1 MNDGGPVNGGGT
13 AAAAGRVGT
22 VGPVAVRAVRAVR
35 GAVQVDVDER
45 DVVLDATRELVSEV
59 IRVNELSLDDFISVL
74 FTCTADLTSE
84 FPAVAARELG
94 MGDVPLM
101 CARELEIAGSMPRVI
116 RLMAH
121 VETTLPRSDVRH
133 VYLRGAQALRRDIAQ

>member
-1 MNDGGPVNGGGT
+1 MSEGVPGGAPEVGSLP
-13 AAAAGRVGT
+13 RVS
-22 VGPVAVRAVRAVR
+22 VRAVR

-45 DVVLDATRELVSEV
+45 EEVLARTRDLVSEV
-59 IRVNELSLDDFISVL
+59 IRANELSLDDFISVI
-74 FTCTADLTSE
+74 FTSTADLVSE

-101 CARELEIAGSMPRVI
+101 CARELEIERSMPRVI

-121 VETTLPRSDVRH
+121 VETPLTRAQVKH
-133 VYLRGAQALRRDIAQ
+133 VYLNGAQALRRDIAQ

>member
-1 MNDGGPVNGGGT
+1 MS
-13 AAAAGRVGT
+13 
-22 VGPVAVRAVRAVR
+22 VRAVR

-45 DVVLDATRELVSEV
+45 EEVLARTRDLVSEV
-59 IRVNELSLDDFISVL
+59 IRANDLTLDDFISVI
-74 FTCTADLTSE
+74 FTSTADLVSE

-121 VETTLPRSDVRH
+121 VETTRARADVKH
-133 VYLRGAQALRRDIAQ
+133 VYLNGAQALRRDIAQ

>member
-1 MNDGGPVNGGGT
+1 MSGAG
-13 AAAAGRVGT
+13 AAVGT
-22 VGPVAVRAVRAVR
+22 LPRVSVRAVR

-45 DVVLDATRELVSEV
+45 EEVLARTRDLVSEV
-59 IRVNELSLDDFISVL
+59 IRANDLSLDDFISVI
-74 FTCTADLTSE
+74 FTSTADLVSE

-121 VETTLPRSDVRH
+121 VETPRARSEVKH
-133 VYLRGAQALRRDIAQ
+133 VYLNGAQALRRDIAQ

>member
-1 MNDGGPVNGGGT
+1 MIFTSTPD
-13 AAAAGRVGT
+13 
-22 VGPVAVRAVRAVR
+22 
-35 GAVQVDVDER
+35 
-45 DVVLDATRELVSEV
+45 LV
-59 IRVNELSLDDFISVL
+59 
-74 FTCTADLTSE
+74 SE

-101 CARELEIAGSMPRVI
+101 CARELSIAGSMERVI

-121 VETTLPRSDVRH
+121 VESSRSRAEVRH

>member
-1 MNDGGPVNGGGT
+1 MS
-13 AAAAGRVGT
+13 
-22 VGPVAVRAVRAVR
+22 VRAVR

-45 DVVLDATRELVSEV
+45 EEVLARTRDLVSEV
-59 IRVNELSLDDFISVL
+59 IRANDLSLDDFISVI
-74 FTCTADLTSE
+74 FTSTADLVSE

-101 CARELEIAGSMPRVI
+101 CARELEIFGSMPRVI

-121 VETTLPRSDVRH
+121 VETARPRSEVRH
-133 VYLRGAQALRRDIAQ
+133 VYLNGAQALRRDIAQ

>member
-1 MNDGGPVNGGGT
+1 M
-13 AAAAGRVGT
+13 
-22 VGPVAVRAVRAVR
+22 RAVR

-45 DVVLDATRELVSEV
+45 EVVLAATRELVSEV
-59 IRVNELSLDDFISVL
+59 VRVNDLVLDDFISVL
-74 FTCTADLTSE
+74 FTCTSDLTSE

-101 CARELEIAGSMPRVI
+101 CARELEVAGSMPRVI

-121 VETTLPRSDVRH
+121 VETPLARSQVRH

>member
-1 MNDGGPVNGGGT
+1 VIGT
-13 AAAAGRVGT
+13 DTLPRVS
-22 VGPVAVRAVRAVR
+22 VRAVR

-45 DVVLDATRELVSEV
+45 EEVLARTRDLVQEV
-59 IRVNELSLDDFISVL
+59 IRANDLTLDDFISVI
-74 FTCTADLTSE
+74 FTSTADLVSE

-101 CARELEIAGSMPRVI
+101 CARELEISGSMPRVI

-121 VETTLPRSDVRH
+121 VETTRARKDVKH
-133 VYLRGAQALRRDIAQ
+133 VYLNGAQALRRDIAQ

>member
-1 MNDGGPVNGGGT
+1 M
-13 AAAAGRVGT
+13 
-22 VGPVAVRAVRAVR
+22 AVRAVRAVR

>member
-1 MNDGGPVNGGGT
+1 MS
-13 AAAAGRVGT
+13 
-22 VGPVAVRAVRAVR
+22 VRAVR

-45 DVVLDATRELVSEV
+45 EEVLARTRDLVSEV
-59 IRVNELSLDDFISVL
+59 IRANDLSLDDFISVI
-74 FTCTADLTSE
+74 FTSTADLVSE

-121 VETTLPRSDVRH
+121 VETPRARSEVKH
-133 VYLRGAQALRRDIAQ
+133 VYLNGAQALRRDIAQ

>member
-1 MNDGGPVNGGGT
+1 M
-13 AAAAGRVGT
+13 
-22 VGPVAVRAVRAVR
+22 AVRAVR

-45 DVVLDATRELVSEV
+45 DEVLAATRELVTEV
-59 IRVNELSLDDFISVL
+59 VRLNELDLEDFISVI
-74 FTCTADLTSE
+74 FTSTADLVSE

-101 CARELEIAGSMPRVI
+101 CARELEIEGSMPRVI

-121 VETTLPRSDVRH
+121 VETSRTRAQVRH
-133 VYLRGAQALRRDIAQ
+133 VYLRGAVALRRDIAQ

>member
-1 MNDGGPVNGGGT
+1 MS
-13 AAAAGRVGT
+13 
-22 VGPVAVRAVRAVR
+22 VRAVR

-45 DVVLDATRELVSEV
+45 EVVLAATRELVSEV
-59 IRVNELSLDDFISVL
+59 VRLNELSLDDFISVL
-74 FTCTADLTSE
+74 FTCTSDLTSE

-101 CARELEIAGSMPRVI
+101 CARELEVAGSMPRVI

-121 VETTLPRSDVRH
+121 VETPLARAQVRH

>member
-1 MNDGGPVNGGGT
+1 MGT
-13 AAAAGRVGT
+13 LPRVS
-22 VGPVAVRAVRAVR
+22 VRAVR

-45 DVVLDATRELVSEV
+45 EEVLARTRDLVSEV
-59 IRVNELSLDDFISVL
+59 IRANDLSLDDFISVI
-74 FTCTADLTSE
+74 FTSTADLVSE

-121 VETTLPRSDVRH
+121 VETPRARSEVKH
-133 VYLRGAQALRRDIAQ
+133 VYLNGAQALRRDIAQ

>member
-1 MNDGGPVNGGGT
+1 MSGPT
-13 AAAAGRVGT
+13 T
-22 VGPVAVRAVRAVR
+22 VAPVSVRAIR
-35 GAVQVDVDER
+35 GAVQVEADER
-45 DVVLDATRELVSEV
+45 EQVLDATRELVAEV
-59 IRVNELSLDDFISVL
+59 IRVNDLSLDDFISVI
-74 FTCTADLTSE
+74 FTSTADLVSE

-101 CARELEIAGSMPRVI
+101 CARELEIGGSMPRVV

-121 VETTLPRSDVRH
+121 VETTRTRAEVRH

>member
-1 MNDGGPVNGGGT
+1 MSGGATTAT
-13 AAAAGRVGT
+13 AAAVAT
-22 VGPVAVRAVRAVR
+22 VGPVAVRAVR

-45 DVVLDATRELVSEV
+45 DVVLGATRELVSEV
-59 IRVNELSLDDFISVL
+59 VRLNELDLDDFISVL

-101 CARELEIAGSMPRVI
+101 CARELEITGSMPRVI

-121 VETTLPRSDVRH
+121 VETSRPRSEVRH

>member
-1 MNDGGPVNGGGT
+1 MTEPGT
-13 AAAAGRVGT
+13 TPATSTDNLPRVS
-22 VGPVAVRAVRAVR
+22 VRAVR

-45 DVVLDATRELVSEV
+45 EEVLARTRDLVSEV
-59 IRVNELSLDDFISVL
+59 IRANDLSLDDFISVI
-74 FTCTADLTSE
+74 FTSTADLVSE

-101 CARELEIAGSMPRVI
+101 CARELEIFGSMPRVI

-121 VETTLPRSDVRH
+121 VETARPRSEVRH
-133 VYLRGAQALRRDIAQ
+133 VYLNGAQALRRDIAQ

>member
-1 MNDGGPVNGGGT
+1 MS
-13 AAAAGRVGT
+13 
-22 VGPVAVRAVRAVR
+22 VRAVR

-45 DVVLDATRELVSEV
+45 EEVLARTRELVSEV
-59 IRVNELSLDDFISVL
+59 IRVNDLTLDDFISVI
-74 FTCTADLTSE
+74 FTSTADLNSE

-101 CARELEIAGSMPRVI
+101 CARELEITGSMPRVI

-121 VETTLPRSDVRH
+121 VETTRPRSEVRH
-133 VYLRGAQALRRDIAQ
+133 VYLGGAQALRRDIAQ

>member
-1 MNDGGPVNGGGT
+1 VSVAQSGT
-13 AAAAGRVGT
+13 DTLPRVS
-22 VGPVAVRAVRAVR
+22 VRAVR

-45 DVVLDATRELVSEV
+45 GEVLSRTRDLVQEVVQANDLT
-59 IRVNELSLDDFISVL
+59 LDDFISVI
-74 FTCTADLTSE
+74 FTSTADLVSE

-121 VETTLPRSDVRH
+121 VETTRARSEVKH
-133 VYLRGAQALRRDIAQ
+133 VYLNGAQALRRDIAQ

>member
-1 MNDGGPVNGGGT
+1 MPEPVT
-13 AAAAGRVGT
+13 APR
-22 VGPVAVRAVRAVR
+22 RVRAVR
-35 GAVQVDVDER
+35 GAVQIDVDER
-45 DVVLDATRELVSEV
+45 EEILSATRELVTEV
-59 IRVNELSLDDFISVL
+59 ISRNGLHLDDFISVI
-74 FTCTADLTSE
+74 FTSTADLSAE

-121 VETTLPRSDVRH
+121 VETGLARAEVQH
-133 VYLRGAQALRRDIAQ
+133 VYLRGAVALRRDIAQ

>member
-1 MNDGGPVNGGGT
+1 MP
-13 AAAAGRVGT
+13 RVS
-22 VGPVAVRAVRAVR
+22 VRAVR

-45 DVVLDATRELVSEV
+45 QEVLARTRDLVSEV
-59 IRVNELSLDDFISVL
+59 IRANDLSLDDFISVI
-74 FTCTADLTSE
+74 FTSTADLTSE

-101 CARELEIAGSMPRVI
+101 CARELEIEGSMPRVI

-121 VETTLPRSDVRH
+121 VETTRARGEVKH
-133 VYLRGAQALRRDIAQ
+133 VYLNGAQALRRDIAQ

>member
-1 MNDGGPVNGGGT
+1 MTGGPGDL
-13 AAAAGRVGT
+13 GT
-22 VGPVAVRAVRAVR
+22 VSAVSVRAVR

-45 DVVLDATRELVSEV
+45 EVVLAATRELVSEV
-59 IRVNELSLDDFISVL
+59 VRLNELSLDDFISVL
-74 FTCTADLTSE
+74 FTCTSDLTSE

-101 CARELEIAGSMPRVI
+101 CARELEIDGSMPRVI

-121 VETTLPRSDVRH
+121 VETPRPRAEVRH

>member
-1 MNDGGPVNGGGT
+1 MS
-13 AAAAGRVGT
+13 
-22 VGPVAVRAVRAVR
+22 VRAVR

-45 DVVLDATRELVSEV
+45 GEVLSRTRDLVQEVVQANDLT
-59 IRVNELSLDDFISVL
+59 LDDFISVI
-74 FTCTADLTSE
+74 FTSTADLVSE

-121 VETTLPRSDVRH
+121 VETTRARSEIKH
-133 VYLRGAQALRRDIAQ
+133 VYLNGAQALRRDIAQ

>member
-1 MNDGGPVNGGGT
+1 MS
-13 AAAAGRVGT
+13 
-22 VGPVAVRAVRAVR
+22 VRAIR

-45 DVVLDATRELVSEV
+45 AEVLARTRDLVAEVV
-59 IRVNELSLDDFISVL
+59 RVNELSLDDFISVI
-74 FTCTADLTSE
+74 FTSTADLVSE

-101 CARELEIAGSMPRVI
+101 CARELEIEGSMPRVI

-121 VETTLPRSDVRH
+121 VETTRSRSEVRH
-133 VYLRGAQALRRDIAQ
+133 VYLNGAQALRRDIAQ

>member
-1 MNDGGPVNGGGT
+1 MSAAQSGT
-13 AAAAGRVGT
+13 DTLPRVS
-22 VGPVAVRAVRAVR
+22 VRAVR

-45 DVVLDATRELVSEV
+45 GEVLSRTRDLVQEVVQANDLT
-59 IRVNELSLDDFISVL
+59 LDDFISVI
-74 FTCTADLTSE
+74 FTSTADLVSE

-121 VETTLPRSDVRH
+121 VETTRARSEMKH
-133 VYLRGAQALRRDIAQ
+133 VYLNGAQALRRDIAQ

>member
-1 MNDGGPVNGGGT
+1 MS
-13 AAAAGRVGT
+13 
-22 VGPVAVRAVRAVR
+22 VRAIR
-35 GAVQVDVDER
+35 GAVQVEADER
-45 DVVLDATRELVSEV
+45 EQVLDATRELVEEV
-59 IRVNELSLDDFISVL
+59 IRANALSLDDFISVL
-74 FTCTADLTSE
+74 FTSTHDLVSE

-101 CARELEIAGSMPRVI
+101 CARELEIDGSMPRVV

-121 VETTLPRSDVRH
+121 VETRLARAEVRH

>member
-1 MNDGGPVNGGGT
+1 MSEGVPGGAPE
-13 AAAAGRVGT
+13 VGT
-22 VGPVAVRAVRAVR
+22 LPRVSVRAVR

-45 DVVLDATRELVSEV
+45 EEVLARTRDLVSEV
-59 IRVNELSLDDFISVL
+59 IRANDLTLDDFISVI
-74 FTCTADLTSE
+74 FTSTADLVSE

-101 CARELEIAGSMPRVI
+101 CARELEIERSMPRVI

-121 VETTLPRSDVRH
+121 VETPLTRAQVKH
-133 VYLRGAQALRRDIAQ
+133 VYLNGAQALRRDIAQ

>member
-1 MNDGGPVNGGGT
+1 MS
-13 AAAAGRVGT
+13 
-22 VGPVAVRAVRAVR
+22 VRAVR

-45 DVVLDATRELVSEV
+45 EVVLAATRELVSEV
-59 IRVNELSLDDFISVL
+59 VRLNELSLDDFISVL
-74 FTCTADLTSE
+74 FTCTSDLTSE

-101 CARELEIAGSMPRVI
+101 CARELEIDGSMPRVI

-121 VETTLPRSDVRH
+121 VETPRPRAEVRH

>member
-1 MNDGGPVNGGGT
+1 MSEGVPGGAPE
-13 AAAAGRVGT
+13 VGT
-22 VGPVAVRAVRAVR
+22 LPRVSVRAVR

-45 DVVLDATRELVSEV
+45 EEVLARTRDLVSEV
-59 IRVNELSLDDFISVL
+59 IRANELSLDDFISVI
-74 FTCTADLTSE
+74 FTSTADLVSE

-101 CARELEIAGSMPRVI
+101 CARELEIERSMPRVI

-121 VETTLPRSDVRH
+121 VETPLTRAQVKH
-133 VYLRGAQALRRDIAQ
+133 VYLNGAQALRRDIAQ

>member
-1 MNDGGPVNGGGT
+1 MSAADPAPAPAPGSGPE
-13 AAAAGRVGT
+13 AGSLPRVS
-22 VGPVAVRAVRAVR
+22 VRAIR

-45 DVVLDATRELVSEV
+45 AEVLARTRDLVAEVV
-59 IRVNELSLDDFISVL
+59 RVNELSLDDFISVI
-74 FTCTADLTSE
+74 FTSTADLVSE

-101 CARELEIAGSMPRVI
+101 CARELEIEGSMPRVI

-121 VETTLPRSDVRH
+121 VETTRSRSEVRH
-133 VYLRGAQALRRDIAQ
+133 VYLNGAQALRRDIAQ

>member
-1 MNDGGPVNGGGT
+1 MSAAQSGT
-13 AAAAGRVGT
+13 DTLPRVS
-22 VGPVAVRAVRAVR
+22 VRAVR

-45 DVVLDATRELVSEV
+45 GEVLSRTRDLVQEVVQANDLT
-59 IRVNELSLDDFISVL
+59 LDDFISVI
-74 FTCTADLTSE
+74 FTSTADLVSE

-121 VETTLPRSDVRH
+121 VETTRTRSEMKH
-133 VYLRGAQALRRDIAQ
+133 VYLNGAQALRRDIAQ

>member
-1 MNDGGPVNGGGT
+1 MSGPAADDGAT
-13 AAAAGRVGT
+13 VGT
-22 VGPVAVRAVRAVR
+22 VTRVAVRAVR

-45 DVVLDATRELVSEV
+45 EEVLSATRELVSEV
-59 IRVNELSLDDFISVL
+59 IRLNDLSLDDFISVI
-74 FTCTADLTSE
+74 FTSTADLTSE

-101 CARELEIAGSMPRVI
+101 CARELEIESSMPRVI

-121 VETTLPRSDVRH
+121 VETTRPRAQVRH
-133 VYLRGAQALRRDIAQ
+133 VYLRGAVALRRDIAQ

>member
-1 MNDGGPVNGGGT
+1 MTETIAGT
-13 AAAAGRVGT
+13 DTLPRVS
-22 VGPVAVRAVRAVR
+22 VRAVR

-45 DVVLDATRELVSEV
+45 EEVLSRTRDLVSEV
-59 IRVNELSLDDFISVL
+59 IRANDLTLDDFISVI
-74 FTCTADLTSE
+74 FTSTADLVSE

-121 VETTLPRSDVRH
+121 VETTRARADVKH
-133 VYLRGAQALRRDIAQ
+133 VYLNGAQALRRDIAQ

>member
-1 MNDGGPVNGGGT
+1 MTGPVG
-13 AAAAGRVGT
+13 AAGTLR
-22 VGPVAVRAVRAVR
+22 PVSVRAVR

-45 DVVLDATRELVSEV
+45 EEVLARTRELVSEV
-59 IRVNELSLDDFISVL
+59 IRVNDLTLDDFISVI
-74 FTCTADLTSE
+74 FTSTADLNSE

-101 CARELEIAGSMPRVI
+101 CARELEITGSMPRVI

-121 VETTLPRSDVRH
+121 VETTRPRSEVRH
-133 VYLRGAQALRRDIAQ
+133 VYLGGAQALRRDIAQ

>member
-1 MNDGGPVNGGGT
+1 MSAPGSLP
-13 AAAAGRVGT
+13 RVS
-22 VGPVAVRAVRAVR
+22 VRAIR

-45 DVVLDATRELVSEV
+45 AEVLARTRDLVAEVV
-59 IRVNELSLDDFISVL
+59 RVNELSLDDFISVI
-74 FTCTADLTSE
+74 FTSTADLVSE

-101 CARELEIAGSMPRVI
+101 CARELEIEGSMPRVI

-121 VETTLPRSDVRH
+121 VETTRSRSEVRH
-133 VYLRGAQALRRDIAQ
+133 VYLNGAQALRRDIAQ

>member
-1 MNDGGPVNGGGT
+1 MNDGTTG
-13 AAAAGRVGT
+13 VGT
-22 VGPVAVRAVRAVR
+22 LPRVSVRAVR

-45 DVVLDATRELVSEV
+45 EEVLSRTRDLVSEV
-59 IRVNELSLDDFISVL
+59 IRANDLSLDDFISVI
-74 FTCTADLTSE
+74 FTSTADLTSE

-101 CARELEIAGSMPRVI
+101 CARELEIDGSMPRVI

-121 VETTLPRSDVRH
+121 VETTRARSDVKH
-133 VYLRGAQALRRDIAQ
+133 VYLNGAQALRRDIAQ